1 MHLASRSRLASWLM
15 FGSAFSLFIYVV
27 SNVGYQVTTQNQL
40 TSAWDKTH
48 VVSGVTPG
56 AVAFRRPRLRT
67 GEPLAKISVP
77 SINFSGV
84 VLEGT
89 DDRTLSGGPGHLVG
103 TAYPGE
109 AENVVI
115 SNHNTYSQQWGDL
128 KVGQSIQLDTD
139 YGRYVYK
146 VTGFKVIDAND
157 KSVTGSTGHGSLTFT
172 TCYPLWAGALA
183 RQRYVVQADLQ

>member
-1 MHLASRSRLASWLM
+1 M
-15 FGSAFSLFIYVV
+15 FGCAFSLFIYVA

-40 TSAWDKTH
+40 TSTWDRTH
-48 VVSGVTPG
+48 VVVSGTTTVQDQ
-56 AVAFRRPRLRT
+56 RRPRLRA
-67 GEPLAKISVP
+67 GEPLARISVP
-77 SINFSGV
+77 SIGFNGV

-89 DDRTLSGGPGHLVG
+89 DDRTLSGGPGHLIG
-103 TAYPGE
+103 SAYPGE
-109 AENVVI
+109 PDNVVI

-128 KVGQSIQLDTD
+128 KVDQVIQLDAD

-146 VTGFKVIDAND
+146 VTGFKIIDAND
-157 KSVTGSTGHGSLTFT
+157 KSVTASTGHGALTFT